1 MGNDLKETKLLLP
14 TPNPSL
20 IRAGELNTIHS
31 LKIKRKAAFSLAEGA
46 AHAAQ
51 SQNICRAAFTLA
63 EVLITLGIIGVVAAL
78 TIPSLIAKYQE
89 QQLKAQFK
97 KTYSTMAQA
106 LQFVVLDNGGDVACY
121 RGNDD
126 VTGGGVGTTECIAL
140 YKKLAEKMKYV
151 KYCPSRSYDN
161 GCIPEY
167 KSYHSGACYG
177 YSESDMNNFAFTYVL
192 ADGSLLISYGQG
204 REAIFAVD
212 INGKKG
218 PNERGKDLFSFS
230 ILRSE
235 SGGYYFDKDIM
246 YCLSN
251 NDDEKIEFSDMYK

>member
-31 LKIKRKAAFSLAEGA
+31 LKIKRKAAFTLAEGA
-46 AHAAQ
+46 AHAAH
-51 SQNICRAAFTLA
+51 SQNIRRAAFTLA

-167 KSYHSGACYG
+167 KSYHSGSCYG
-177 YSESDMNNFAFTYVL
+177 YTENDMNNFSFTYVL
-192 ADGSLLISYGQG
+192 ADGSLLISYGAG

-218 PNERGKDLFSFS
+218 PNERGKDLFSFV
-230 ILRSE
+230 IQRSE